1 MARHPNVKIEWS
13 EIDSSFVVF
22 IGEDAVSHGE
32 TIEEAINN
40 LLEVIYLNKG
50 DQ

>member
-13 EIDSSFVVF
+13 EIDNAFVVF
-22 IGEDAVSHGE
+22 IGNDAVTHGD

-50 DQ
+50 E